1 LRRTAFVGSVS
12 STLPP
17 IDEKPLMHPAALL
30 PVDRL
35 TAEYQRWMAVPDRD
49 RSPAPGW
56 WWGPAM
62 ALREMPGDL
71 PGDFAKRLGLPDG
84 ASCAVAAQV
93 FLDALAEQTALPWP
107 EQFPRPYRPAYADET
122 PAEAG

>member
-1 LRRTAFVGSVS
+1 
-12 STLPP
+12 
-17 IDEKPLMHPAALL
+17 MHPAALL

-35 TAEYQRWMAVPDRD
+35 TAEYQKWMAVPDRD

-71 PGDFAKRLGLPDG
+71 PAGFAQRLGLADG
-84 ASCAVAAQV
+84 ATCAEAAQL

-107 EQFPRPYRPAYADET
+107 EQFPRRYGAPYPDEAPAD
-122 PAEAG
+122 AG